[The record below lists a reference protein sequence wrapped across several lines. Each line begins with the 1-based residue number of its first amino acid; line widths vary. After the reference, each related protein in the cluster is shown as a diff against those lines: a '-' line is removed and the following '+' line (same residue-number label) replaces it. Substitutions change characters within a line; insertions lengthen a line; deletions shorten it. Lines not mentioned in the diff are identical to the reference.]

1 MGSFHFEGDNLPLE
15 NRIYRIHIDM
25 CSDEDQALNH
35 FSGHCANSKE
45 ILFIAN
51 NTDTLSFPFTENN
64 EMFCKVVA
72 PNEKSEIFLKID
84 SLKND
89 MKYAFAAYRSEVNKK
104 LNTQKWF
111 KSLLDY
117 GKSLDEPLAELYVY
131 AYVSDR
137 SNDFHQ
143 HYLEDLKKNN
153 YYDLLGSQLAERYP
167 NSPYTKQY
175 LSELAADKYLVEK
188 PQTPWWLYLLGVFAA
203 FSVLANFYLIGKWR
217 QLQRKD
223 KTTTVLS
230 VQEKK
235 VMQLIMENKTNKEIA
250 SELFIS
256 INTVKTHINNLYK
269 KLNVTS
275 REELKEL

>member
-1 MGSFHFEGDNLPLE
+1 MKKTFFVIIFLIGTTCLAQYQFSGKVNTDMENGKLYLSMIEDYRKLSGVYSEQILSKTIPDSMGSFHFEGDNLPLE

-143 HYLEDLKKNN
+143 HYLEDLKK
-153 YYDLLGSQLAERYP
+153 
-167 NSPYTKQY
+167 
-175 LSELAADKYLVEK
+175 
-188 PQTPWWLYLLGVFAA
+188 
-203 FSVLANFYLIGKWR
+203 I
-217 QLQRKD
+217 
-223 KTTTVLS
+223 TTT
-230 VQEKK
+230 
-235 VMQLIMENKTNKEIA
+235 IC
-250 SELFIS
+250 
-256 INTVKTHINNLYK
+256 
-269 KLNVTS
+269 
-275 REELKEL
+275 